1 MGPSVPSARQTHGE
15 SFQEKGDTLRVH
27 FSTPRVI
34 SKAVSP
40 GETPLGML
48 SSSTP
53 VTEAG
58 SLGEDA
64 SSRAGGNTSA
74 GLQLCEEG
82 RAHLPVG
89 ARAC

>member
-40 GETPLGML
+40 RETPLGML

-74 GLQLCEEG
+74 VPS
-82 RAHLPVG
+82 AV
-89 ARAC
+89 

>member
-40 GETPLGML
+40 RETPLGML

-53 VTEAG
+53 VMEAG

-74 GLQLCEEG
+74 VPS
-82 RAHLPVG
+82 AV
-89 ARAC
+89 

>member
-1 MGPSVPSARQTHGE
+1 MGPSVPPARQTHGE
-15 SFQEKGDTLRVH
+15 SFQEKGGTLRVH
-27 FSTPRVI
+27 FSTPKVI

-40 GETPLGML
+40 RETPLDTI
-48 SSSTP
+48 SSLTP

-74 GLQLCEEG
+74 VPS
-82 RAHLPVG
+82 AV
-89 ARAC
+89 